1 MREDHMLTIFVFV
14 ASIAISGSLKVPLIT
29 VPSIRDFLNTTEEIW
44 TYLTSENT
52 KIECKADEKVYLS
65 RISIEFQRSYYFR
78 MHKMCF
84 SLVGRFDPKRK
95 DVMIIHSPGS
105 TFKQMEHIL
114 YVDERLS
121 CAVVMVTMHSTSQKK
136 YDLRVRNSS
145 VHLPP
150 GRKCLKYFQLKAK
163 GQEFKLYKNY
173 CQYLLHRPHTNKFNC
188 TEKKKPSI

>member
-95 DVMIIHSPGS
+95 DVMIIHSPG
-105 TFKQMEHIL
+105 
-114 YVDERLS
+114 
-121 CAVVMVTMHSTSQKK
+121 QKK

-150 GRKCLKYFQLKAK
+150 RRKCLKYFQLKAK
-163 GQEFKLYKNY
+163 GQEYKLYKNY

-188 TEKKKPSI
+188 TDKKQPSI